1 MRARD
6 LMTSPVITVNPSTSA
21 KEAAGLLA
29 SHGFTALPVVDDDD
43 RLIAIV
49 TEADL
54 IRDRIPR
61 DPRYLHDDA
70 RDTGRHQSTETTV
83 ASVMTT
89 PATAMGSGTD
99 VTELCEAL
107 IDAHIR
113 AMPIVDGSHV
123 VGIVTRGD
131 IVRTLARTDDAIATD
146 VRHRLEIFGG
156 ADRWT
161 VDVNGGV
168 VRIVD
173 AFDSDS
179 DRHVATVL
187 ALAVPGVVDAETV
200 PRAIVRGER

>member
-61 DPRYLHDDA
+61 DPRYLLDELN
-70 RDTGRHQSTETTV
+70 TGRHQSKETTV

-99 VTELCEAL
+99 VTELCAAL
-107 IDAHIR
+107 IDARIR

-161 VDVNGGV
+161 VDVHGGV
-168 VRIVD
+168 VGIVD
-173 AFDSDS
+173 AFDSES

-187 ALAVPGVVDAETV
+187 ALAVPGVVGAETV
-200 PRAIVRGER
+200 PRAIRQG

>member
-61 DPRYLHDDA
+61 DPRYLLDELN
-70 RDTGRHQSTETTV
+70 TGRHQSKETTV

-89 PATAMGSGTD
+89 PATAMGCGTD
-99 VTELCEAL
+99 VTELCAAL
-107 IDAHIR
+107 IDARIR

-161 VDVNGGV
+161 VDVHGGV
-168 VRIVD
+168 VGIVD
-173 AFDSDS
+173 AFDSES

-200 PRAIVRGER
+200 PRAIRQG